1 MEFMTCNT
9 CRSVVQLNNTG
20 ICLACQG
27 GFIGV
32 AQSDAYE
39 TSFRNKIDVLKKKE
53 QEIEEELKKTDR
65 RRK

>member
-1 MEFMTCNT
+1 
-9 CRSVVQLNNTG
+9 
-20 ICLACQG
+20 
-27 GFIGV
+27 V